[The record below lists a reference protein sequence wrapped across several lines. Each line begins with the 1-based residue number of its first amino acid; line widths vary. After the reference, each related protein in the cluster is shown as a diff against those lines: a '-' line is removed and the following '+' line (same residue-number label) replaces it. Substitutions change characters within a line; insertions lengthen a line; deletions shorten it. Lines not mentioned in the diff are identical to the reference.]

1 MKRLTGGQIG
11 CLILMTLFIV
21 LYMLF
26 AYYERHKLA
35 GLYHYIIGTKNI
47 KEPLVNEEFHFDR
60 EGYERIYKIKPK
72 YRGYYYVYIQFENY
86 ALSWDDVTNVC
97 KGSISIIYKS
107 KGKTKKE
114 TTKNSF
120 IGYLGSS
127 LKNGDCCGSIFL
139 DDFPYYNSIFRE
151 DIDSIIVRVNKPMTC
166 FPKGG
171 DKKTYLIIRY
181 TYNL

>member
-26 AYYERHKLA
+26 TYYERHKLA

-72 YRGYYYVYIQFENY
+72 YRGYYNIFIKLENFDMLCDEIEKKCDGEIIINY
-86 ALSWDDVTNVC
+86 YDKKKN
-97 KGSISIIYKS
+97 IIY
-107 KGKTKKE
+107 TKIKRKFGCYNLSRNYGRWGE
-114 TTKNSF
+114 L
-120 IGYLGSS
+120 IR
-127 LKNGDCCGSIFL
+127 L
-139 DDFPYYNSIFRE
+139 DKFPYYNSIFRKDVE
-151 DIDSIIVRVNKPMTC
+151 IIKVKVNKPITC